1 MAVRQVT
8 VGQKPLREFHAPSR
22 SLSPVSGD
30 ARAIGVSAAV
40 LERLVEAVVRA
51 DAGADDF
58 YSRIAE
64 AVCDLAPMRTA
75 IVLRHDE
82 ILGRLT
88 RVGAHGPDAEGAAA
102 APWWPSAASAHAA
115 LAHGGVRE
123 VPGAGGSGALAVCTP
138 MVAAGRTV
146 GVIVSDRG
154 SPAVPLSVADRA
166 LLSGIGRAA
175 ALAASAR
182 IATARRDQLRRATER
197 VELGRELH
205 DRVIQR
211 LFGVSL
217 ALGANGELEGA
228 TRRRCADE
236 VQAALA
242 DLRAALARP
251 AGVAAPPAAGSTLRE
266 LAERLA
272 ARHPQLSLA
281 LDWPAEVGIPP
292 ALEAPLQS
300 ILCELVRN
308 VAKHATPTRT
318 DVRVALADDTLE
330 LSVANDGAAPGPAPA
345 GTGLRLAAFDAL
357 RAGGVLQL
365 GPHEGDRWQA
375 RVSVP
380 VGGKG

>member
-1 MAVRQVT
+1 
-8 VGQKPLREFHAPSR
+8 
-22 SLSPVSGD
+22 VSGD
-30 ARAIGVSAAV
+30 ARAIGIPAAV
-40 LERLVEAVVRA
+40 LDRLGQAVARA
-51 DAGADDF
+51 DADADDF

-64 AVCDLAPMRTA
+64 AVCDLGPMRTA

-82 ILGRLT
+82 LRGRLT
-88 RVGAHGPDAEGAAA
+88 PVGAHGPDAENATE
-102 APWWPSAASAHAA
+102 APWWPPAASAQAA
-115 LAHGGVRE
+115 LADGGVLE
-123 VPGAGGSGALAVCTP
+123 VDGDRDAGARAVCTP
-138 MVAAGRTV
+138 MAAAGPAV

-154 SPAVPLSVADRA
+154 SGAAPLSCADRA
-166 LLSGIGRAA
+166 LLALIGRAA

-217 ALGANGELEGA
+217 ALGAAGVVEDA
-228 TRRRCADE
+228 TRRRCVDE

-251 AGVAAPPAAGSTLRE
+251 ARDAARPAAGATLRE

-272 ARHPQLSLA
+272 AGHPQLA
-281 LDWPAEVGIPP
+281 IVLDWPTEVRIPG

-300 ILCELVRN
+300 ILSELVRN

-318 DVRVALADDTLE
+318 DVRVARAGATLE
-330 LSVANDGAAPGPAPA
+330 LSVINDGAPAVPAHPGA
-345 GTGLRLAAFDAL
+345 GLRLAAFDAL
-357 RAGGVLQL
+357 RAGGLLQL
-365 GPHEGDRWQA
+365 GPHDGGRWQV
-375 RVSVP
+375 RVLVP
-380 VGGKG
+380 VGEDG